1 MTDKLGYIHSV
12 LTGGTLDGP
21 GVRYVIFMQMCPFRC
36 LYCHN
41 PDTWFKNSLGA
52 KTVDSVYNDILKY
65 KDFFNFSGGGV
76 TLSGGEP
83 LLQAGFV
90 LSLFKK
96 LKEIKI
102 HTCLDTCGYV
112 DLSDD
117 IKNAIALC
125 DLVML
130 DIKHLDS
137 QMHLKLTGKD
147 NKKVLDFLDYLYS
160 INKKTRIRQVLVPSF
175 TTDEEYIDKL
185 IKFLD
190 KYRAIIEK
198 VELLP
203 YHKMG
208 IEKWQKLGLEYKLD
222 VDEPKNELVQGI
234 KNKFVK
240 YGFEVI

>member
-1 MTDKLGYIHSV
+1 MTDKLGYVHSV

-117 IKNAIALC
+117 IKNAITLC

-147 NKKVLDFLDYLYS
+147 NKKVLDFFDYLYS

-175 TTDEEYIDKL
+175 TTDEKYIDKL
-185 IKFLD
+185 IEFLD
-190 KYRAIIEK
+190 KYRTIIEK

-222 VDEPKNELVQGI
+222 VDEPKKELVQGI
-234 KNKFVK
+234 RNKFVK

>member
-36 LYCHN
+36 MYCHN

-96 LKEIKI
+96 LKEIEI

-117 IKNAIALC
+117 IKNAITLC

-147 NKKVLDFLDYLYS
+147 NKKVLDFLDYLYL

-175 TTDEEYIDKL
+175 TTDEKYIDKL
-185 IKFLD
+185 IEFLD

-222 VDEPKNELVQGI
+222 VDEPKKELVQGI
-234 KNKFVK
+234 RNKFVK

>member
-1 MTDKLGYIHSV
+1 MTDKLGYMHSV

-175 TTDEEYIDKL
+175 TTDEKYIDKL

>member
-234 KNKFVK
+234 RNKFVK

>member
-130 DIKHLDS
+130 DIKHLDL

-175 TTDEEYIDKL
+175 TTDEKYIDKL
-185 IKFLD
+185 IEFLD

-222 VDEPKNELVQGI
+222 VDEPKKELVQGI
-234 KNKFVK
+234 RNKFVK

>member
-83 LLQAGFV
+83 LLQVGFV

-117 IKNAIALC
+117 IKNAITLC

-130 DIKHLDS
+130 DIKHLES

-175 TTDEEYIDKL
+175 TTDEKYIDKL
-185 IKFLD
+185 IEFLD

-222 VDEPKNELVQGI
+222 VDEPKKELVQGI
-234 KNKFVK
+234 RNKFVK